1 MNTRYLDR
9 LRALEHIVG
18 DPIVPTEDAALWI
31 VCRGTSVTAAERFG
45 VSEHMVT
52 YRINVTD
59 ARTNV
64 ARARRF
70 RVVR

>member
-1 MNTRYLDR
+1 
-9 LRALEHIVG
+9 
-18 DPIVPTEDAALWI
+18 
-31 VCRGTSVTAAERFG
+31 
-45 VSEHMVT
+45 MVT